1 MVCKINP
8 LSKEELKNYLYKL
21 KLIDLDDIKPI
32 LSIENINLKTNRL
45 AKKQL
50 TWFKQE
56 DRIKIVDTD
65 DEKVIRKEMEMIIDG
80 K

>member
-1 MVCKINP
+1 MIQQGVIDEMNSITNP
-8 LSKEELKNYLYKL
+8 SKTVLQAIGMNLSN
-21 KLIDLDDIKPI
+21 DLA
-32 LSIENINLKTNRL
+32 ENINLKTNRL